1 MILKRFLNKRNLYIL
16 LTLLWV
22 VVIFTFSLQPADASN
37 QISSG
42 LVRKI
47 VELFIP
53 NISEKGWEILHFLIR
68 KAGHFTEFFVLGIFS
83 MLTIFQ
89 TKIRLK
95 KIQGLS
101 FCAVIATMD
110 ETIQLFVNGRSGQV
124 SDVVLDSVGA
134 LVGIAVIVII
144 QVLYDNK
151 NKCFTIIKTS
161 I

>member
-89 TKIRLK
+89 TKTCFK
-95 KIQGLS
+95 KTLGLS
-101 FCAVIATMD
+101 FCAMIATMD
-110 ETIQLFVNGRSGQV
+110 ETIQLFVDGRSGQI

-144 QVLYDNK
+144 KVLCDNK
-151 NKCFTIIKTS
+151 NKYIDF
-161 I
+161 

>member
-1 MILKRFLNKRNLYIL
+1 MILKRFLNKSNLYIL

-22 VVIFTFSLQPADASN
+22 AVIFAFSLQPADASN

-53 NISEKGWEILHFLIR
+53 NISEEGWEVLHFLIR
-68 KAGHFTEFFVLGIFS
+68 KAGHFTEFFVLGVFS
-83 MLTIFQ
+83 VLALFQ

-95 KIQGLS
+95 KILGLS

-144 QVLYDNK
+144 QVLCDNK
-151 NKCFTIIKTS
+151 NKHIDI
-161 I
+161 

>member
-1 MILKRFLNKRNLYIL
+1 MKNKRNLYIL

-68 KAGHFTEFFVLGIFS
+68 KAGHFTEFFVLGVFS
-83 MLTIFQ
+83 VLALLQ
-89 TKIRLK
+89 TKIRFEKSL
-95 KIQGLS
+95 GLS
-101 FCAVIATMD
+101 FCAMVATID
-110 ETIQLFVNGRSGQV
+110 ETIQLFVVGRSGQV

-134 LVGIAVIVII
+134 LVGIAAIVMIK
-144 QVLYDNK
+144 VLCDNK
-151 NKCFTIIKTS
+151 NKHMDF
-161 I
+161 